1 MHIPDLSEP
10 RMLSIDE
17 VALLFNLRPRTV
29 TTYLR
34 NNTFPVP
41 PRIYGKGVVTQWSS
55 VDLRRYFDDPK
66 AFSKPKA
73 KK

>member
-1 MHIPDLSEP
+1 MVTIE
-10 RMLSIDE
+10 E
-17 VALLFNLRPRTV
+17 VAALFNLRPSTIG
-29 TTYLR
+29 TYLR
-34 NNTFPVP
+34 NGTFPVP
-41 PRIYGKGVVTQWSS
+41 PRIYGGRGIPTQWSS